1 MFNKV
6 LICKLYGYTLKHWV
20 TTLFLVAKKNMRII
34 KKKSQNF
41 KHVQA
46 VMSTCFQVSQVHRRR
61 ASESILRVAKQVHKY
76 NKYEKCEKTFIF
88 VFIGE
93 SNLLLWHNDKSS
105 RQLHSWLNKI
115 LRKTLSPQHGEPRLL
130 SVLTQNLG
138 SHFSLH
144 IFHLSACWSVWLK
157 WKFN

>member
-1 MFNKV
+1 
-6 LICKLYGYTLKHWV
+6 
-20 TTLFLVAKKNMRII
+20 
-34 KKKSQNF
+34 
-41 KHVQA
+41 
-46 VMSTCFQVSQVHRRR
+46 MSTCFQVSQVHRRR

-115 LRKTLSPQHGEPRLL
+115 LRKTLSPQHAECSDTKSWITFL
-130 SVLTQNLG
+130 SP
-138 SHFSLH
+138 
-144 IFHLSACWSVWLK
+144 HLSFVSMLVSVAQVEI
-157 WKFN
+157 